1 MTSTTPL
8 AKPLAGQEHPRDQRS
23 HPASTP
29 RDSAVLKTTSLEKR
43 STKFPQNNRPTH
55 FVCFPLVS
63 DESVSQLSRSLA
75 HFRSL
80 TTPLPSA
87 ERDTTPERGYE
98 GQELDPDSTTPEQA
112 GNETRGRDADQA
124 LRIIPESAHRPP
136 GTFHLTLGVMHLPS
150 AEDLDNAVA
159 VLQQIDYLDLLRRAE
174 LGEGDETRKSGQGKH
189 QIRPKRKAV
198 DAAGEIRSSSTG
210 QTQNESRSVRAKD
223 ADHEPEEKGN
233 LHVAAKE
240 AGAALSSPLQTIQ
253 SLTREISP
261 PHVSTTP
268 AFSQNESRAPDI
280 QPPPITISLTSLGT
294 FPSARSARVFYAH
307 PHDPT
312 DRLQRFGNMV
322 RDIFRDAGLITE
334 TRPLVLHATVAN
346 LIYVKAKG
354 RGKGRSGSGKWKG
367 KSRGGDDGNVDAR
380 ELLRLFNQGR
390 DAVTD
395 ATSRPEGAPST
406 PVPSGPAV
414 AAPFIW
420 AENISIRSIRICK
433 MGAVPSGTPG
443 WGLEY
448 PPVAEKVFQ
457 DRDETRDL

>member
-8 AKPLAGQEHPRDQRS
+8 PKPLPEQEHPRDQPT

-29 RDSAVLKTTSLEKR
+29 QGSAVPKTIPLEKR
-43 STKFPQNNRPTH
+43 GTKFPQNNRPTH

-80 TTPLPSA
+80 TTPLPSTERGA
-87 ERDTTPERGYE
+87 APERDGE
-98 GQELDPDSTTPEQA
+98 GQELDPNSTAPEQA
-112 GNETRGRDADQA
+112 GNETQGRDADQA

-150 AEDLDNAVA
+150 ADDLENAVA

-174 LGEGDETRKSGQGKH
+174 LGGGDKSGRGRNQK
-189 QIRPKRKAV
+189 RPKSEAV
-198 DAAGEIRSSSTG
+198 DTAGEIPSSSIV
-210 QTQNESRSVRAKD
+210 QTQEESQSVRAKD
-223 ADHEPEEKGN
+223 ADHEPEEKGS
-233 LHVAAKE
+233 LHETAKE
-240 AGAALSSPLQTIQ
+240 VGAALSSPLQTIQ

-261 PHVSTTP
+261 PRVSAP
-268 AFSQNESRAPDI
+268 SLSSPYESRAPDT

-294 FPSARSARVFYAH
+294 FPSTRSARVFYAH

-312 DRLQRFGNMV
+312 GRLQRFGNMV
-322 RDIFRDAGLITE
+322 RDIFRDAGLIAE

-346 LIYVKAKG
+346 LIYVKGKG
-354 RGKGRSGSGKWKG
+354 RGRGRSGGGKWKG

-380 ELLRLFNQGR
+380 GLLRLFNQGR
-390 DAVTD
+390 DTVTD
-395 ATSRPEGAPST
+395 AGSRLEGAPTTSE
-406 PVPSGPAV
+406 PSDQPV

-433 MGAVPSGTPG
+433 MGAVPSATPG

-457 DRDETRDL
+457 D